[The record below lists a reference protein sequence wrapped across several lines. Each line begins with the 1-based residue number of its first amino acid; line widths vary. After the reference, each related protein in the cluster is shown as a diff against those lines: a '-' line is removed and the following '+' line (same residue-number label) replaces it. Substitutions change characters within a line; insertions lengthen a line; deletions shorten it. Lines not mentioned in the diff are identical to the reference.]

1 MPISIDKVKPL
12 RLLKTQFY
20 TPFIKENKRHG
31 SAIFLITPNLSSSIR
46 LLNSNLMVDM
56 RMYYSYYM
64 NWQASYMVR
73 DFTISNEEMG
83 INEAFS
89 YPKPRDGH
97 PMMTSDYCYMGDKL
111 FFFAEATAENVMDTR
126 LRKLLYNQRLK
137 TVADLKP
144 IYAKVKN
151 EVTEKKIKYTYHI
164 IDKYKNMNL
173 FVDNSYYFKLF
184 FDNNTFKRDMAIDIV
199 YSLMD
204 RFINSSIFSGYK
216 KQTVLIPVNE
226 WVKEANI
233 EDPFDFNNPTP
244 ISMIYRLFKLP
255 KESLSKLFGIDFIF
269 MNDNAWF
276 KLKLEELDKTTV
288 NRFKTCIT
296 TLVNNTFVDD
306 TEPEDK
312 EDIQVRVIDKI
323 ERIAD
328 IEINKVDGRVHN
340 PFAPPTELKGIAL
353 DIRDKSVEPIASTE
367 DIKDDKTKNNTETKI
382 NDIVSSSIVNG
393 AEFKSDKDV
402 EDLID
407 NDGVLKSLVIKA
419 REEQD
424 DTYKISPTRRARMDQ
439 LNDKFL
445 NQKIKNTPIRDLVA
459 KEDTPLEK
467 TDLSSKVETIDDEWS
482 NLQKPNFEKNYDID
496 ADILKVFKSL
506 SEDKDI
512 PMSVIDIAVED
523 RSTSEDYINTYTVHL
538 EDSLGKRHTIRFDM
552 PKIVGNRFL
561 RLRGNDKIIPGQLVN
576 LPIIKT
582 DSDTVQVVSN
592 YNKIFITRYGQT
604 GKLNANVDTLIK
616 GIYKFAEDKS
626 KANATDG
633 STLTKVDFGNNAKI
647 CTKYELPMEYVD
659 IAHIINRLIFK
670 DGTVLYF
677 NMDEYNHILEDKNIK
692 ITNDGLFYFG
702 IRNGE
707 AIGCDPE
714 RIALFIKDIC
724 TNLNDIFDSV
734 DKNGRRLVYSQA
746 SILNGK
752 MPLIV
757 VMAYTEGLTKAL
769 DIAKVEY
776 ILTETRPKSKHYI
789 KFKDGYMEFRR
800 FSQDFAVDS
809 LLING
814 LFILPTE
821 EYSVTDINSKAM
833 WLDMLEEFGTRNR
846 ADGLDSFAN
855 LMMDP
860 LTVEV
865 CKAYNLPYKYTEVL
879 AYASSLLAD
888 NKFNKHT
895 DITGNRFRTN
905 ERLVHFLY
913 KCVATSYGE
922 YLREVKNNRK
932 DAKMTMKQSAVVDL
946 AMGDVTT
953 SDLSKLSPLLEL
965 ESANTVTF
973 KGLSGMNS
981 DRSYSL
987 DKRTYDK
994 TMLNKL
1000 SLSTGFSATV
1010 GINRQATI
1018 NMAIDSTKGYI
1029 KSGDELNK
1037 MTDAST
1043 LSITEALVP
1052 FGTTRDDPFRS
1063 AMTFIQTSKHGMRTK
1078 VQDPLLVTNGADQ
1091 ALPFLTTDTYAHKAK
1106 EDSTVEEINDNYMII
1121 KGKSGAREFIDLRE
1135 NVEKNSDGGFWIT
1148 IKLDPMKKFKK
1159 GDKIKAGEIVA
1170 YDKSSYSDSVG
1181 KGNLAYNVGTLTKVA
1196 IMHTDEGFEDSAV
1209 ISESLS
1215 QKMGSEVILMLDA
1228 RLNAKD
1234 TDIKWL
1240 KPGTPIQEGQV
1251 IMSYRS
1257 EFEDSEATDV
1267 ISKII
1272 EKNSGDKSKELMDEL
1287 GKILIKSKVTG
1298 FIQDIKV
1305 YSTVEPSEMSPS
1317 LRKFVEENSSK
1328 VTALKNKINGFNTP
1342 KIEVLPP
1349 IGKLK
1354 GAEGKVLVELY
1365 IKYIDNMSIGDKLV
1379 YFSALK
1385 GVVKTIF
1392 PKGQEPYSEFRP
1404 NETVHSFLPVG
1415 SVNARMVSSVLV
1427 HGAINKVLIE
1437 LDRKVKD
1444 IMGIKWDANL

>member
-31 SAIFLITPNLSSSIR
+31 SAIFLITPNLDSSIKV
-46 LLNSNLMVDM
+46 LNSKLMVNM
-56 RMYYSYYM
+56 RLFYSYYM

-89 YPKPRDGH
+89 YPKPKDGH
-97 PMMTSDYCYMGDKL
+97 PMMTSDYCYIGDKL

-144 IYAKVKN
+144 IYTKVKN
-151 EVTEKKIKYTYHI
+151 SVDGKMIKYTYHT

-173 FVDNSYYFKLF
+173 FIDNSYYFKLF

-204 RFINSSIFSGYK
+204 RFINSSLFSGYK
-216 KQTVLIPVNE
+216 RQTVIIPVDE
-226 WVKEANI
+226 WVKEMNV
-233 EDPFDFNNPTP
+233 EEPFDFMTPTP

-269 MNDNAWF
+269 MTENAWF
-276 KLKLEELDKTTV
+276 KLKLEELDKATI

-296 TLVNNTFVDD
+296 SLVNNVYIDD
-306 TEPEDK
+306 TQHEDN
-312 EDIQVRVIDKI
+312 EDVQVKVIDKI
-323 ERIAD
+323 EQMAN
-328 IEINKVDGRVHN
+328 IEINSIEKATD
-340 PFAPPTELKGIAL
+340 TDIKGISSTV
-353 DIRDKSVEPIASTE
+353 RDTSEMPIASTE
-367 DIKDDKTKNNTETKI
+367 DIKGNNTDTTKMI
-382 NDIVSSSIVNG
+382 SKAVSI
-393 AEFKSDKDV
+393 ELDHK
-402 EDLID
+402 
-407 NDGVLKSLVIKA
+407 KSLKTDEEIEDIINNDDTLKALVLKA

-424 DTYKISPTRRARMDQ
+424 DTYKISPTRRARLDQ

-445 NQKIKNTPIRDLVA
+445 SQKIHDTPIRELVS

-482 NLQKPNFEKNYDID
+482 NLQKPNFEKDYDID

-512 PMSVIDIAVED
+512 PMSVIDITSED
-523 RSTSEDYINTYTVHL
+523 RSTSEDYIITYTVHL

-552 PKIVGNRFL
+552 PKIIGNRFL

-604 GKLNANVDTLIK
+604 GKLNANVDTLLK
-616 GIYKFAEDKS
+616 GLNKFAEDPS
-626 KANATDG
+626 KANPDPLIKKLDLA
-633 STLTKVDFGNNAKI
+633 KVEFGNNAKI
-647 CTKYELPMEYVD
+647 CTKYDLPMEYVD
-659 IAHIINRLIFK
+659 IAHSINRLRFR
-670 DGTVLYF
+670 DGKVLYF
-677 NMDEYNHILEDKNIK
+677 NMDEYNHILKDRNIK
-692 ITNDGLFYFG
+692 IPNDNLFYFG
-702 IRNGE
+702 IKDNE
-707 AIGCDPE
+707 PIGCHPNN
-714 RIALFIKDIC
+714 IAIYIRTLC
-724 TNLNDIFDSV
+724 LSLEDIFNSV

-769 DIAKVEY
+769 DIAKVNY
-776 ILTETRPKSKHYI
+776 TLTETRPKSKHYI
-789 KFKDGYMEFRR
+789 KFKDGFMD
-800 FSQDFAVDS
+800 FSRGTDFIVDS

-821 EYSVTDINSKAM
+821 EYSIADINSKAM

-888 NKFNKHT
+888 NKYNKHT

-932 DAKMTMKQSAVVDL
+932 DAKMTMKQSAVIDL
-946 AMGDVTT
+946 TMGDVTT

-1106 EDSTVEEINDNYMII
+1106 EDSIVEEINDNYMII

-1148 IKLDPMKKFKK
+1148 IKLDPAKKFKK

-1215 QKMGSEVILMLDA
+1215 QKMGSEVVLMLDA

-1272 EKNSGDKSKELMDEL
+1272 EKNSGDKSKDLMDEL

-1317 LRKFVEENSSK
+1317 LRKFVEDNSSK

>member
-31 SAIFLITPNLSSSIR
+31 SAIFLITPNLDSSIKV
-46 LLNSNLMVDM
+46 LNSKLMVNM
-56 RMYYSYYM
+56 RLVYSYYM

-73 DFTISNEEMG
+73 DFTISNEEME

-89 YPKPRDGH
+89 YPKPKDGH

-144 IYAKVKN
+144 IYTKVKSS
-151 EVTEKKIKYTYHI
+151 VDGKMIKYTYHT

-184 FDNNTFKRDMAIDIV
+184 FDNNTFKRDIAIDIV

-204 RFINSSIFSGYK
+204 RFINSSLFSGYK
-216 KQTVLIPVNE
+216 RQTVIIPVDE
-226 WVKEANI
+226 WVRELNI
-233 EDPFDFNNPTP
+233 EDPFDFTNPNP

-255 KESLSKLFGIDFIF
+255 KESLSKLFDIDFIF
-269 MNDNAWF
+269 MTENAWF
-276 KLKLEELDKTTV
+276 KLKLEELDKATI

-296 TLVNNTFVDD
+296 SLVNNVYIDD
-306 TEPEDK
+306 SQHEDN
-312 EDIQVRVIDKI
+312 EDVQVRVIDKI
-323 ERIAD
+323 EQLAN
-328 IEINKVDGRVHN
+328 IEINSIEKATD
-340 PFAPPTELKGIAL
+340 TDIEGISGTV
-353 DIRDKSVEPIASTE
+353 RDKSEKPIASTE
-367 DIKDDKTKNNTETKI
+367 DIKDTNTDTTKMISKAVSIQLDVNKSLKTDKEI
-382 NDIVSSSIVNG
+382 EDI
-393 AEFKSDKDV
+393 
-402 EDLID
+402 ID
-407 NDGVLKSLVIKA
+407 NDDTLKALVLKA

-424 DTYKISPTRRARMDQ
+424 DTYKISPTRRARLDQ

-445 NQKIKNTPIRDLVA
+445 SQKIHDTPIRELVS

-482 NLQKPNFEKNYDID
+482 NLQKPNFEKDYDID

-512 PMSVIDIAVED
+512 PMSVIDITSED
-523 RSTSEDYINTYTVHL
+523 RSTSEDYIITYTVHL

-552 PKIVGNRFL
+552 PKIIGNRFL

-604 GKLNANVDTLIK
+604 GKLNANVDTLLK
-616 GIYKFAEDKS
+616 GLNKFAEDPS
-626 KANATDG
+626 KAKPDPILKKTD
-633 STLTKVDFGNNAKI
+633 LAKVEFGNNAKI
-647 CTKYELPMEYVD
+647 CTKYDLPMEYVD
-659 IAHIINRLIFK
+659 IAHSINRLRFR
-670 DGTVLYF
+670 DGKVLYF
-677 NMDEYNHILEDKNIK
+677 NMDEYNHILKDRNIK
-692 ITNDGLFYFG
+692 IPNDNLFYFG
-702 IRNGE
+702 IKDNE
-707 AIGCDPE
+707 PIGCHPNN
-714 RIALFIKDIC
+714 IAIFIRTLC
-724 TNLNDIFDSV
+724 LSLEDIFNSV

-769 DIAKVEY
+769 DIAKVNY
-776 ILTETRPKSKHYI
+776 TLTETRPKSKHYI
-789 KFKDGYMEFRR
+789 KFKDGFMD
-800 FSQDFAVDS
+800 FSRGTGDFIVDS
-809 LLING
+809 LLVNG

-821 EYSVTDINSKAM
+821 EYSITDINSKAM

-932 DAKMTMKQSAVVDL
+932 DAKMTMKQSAVIDL
-946 AMGDVTT
+946 TMGDVTT

-1091 ALPFLTTDTYAHKAK
+1091 ALPFLTTNTYAHKAK
-1106 EDSTVEEINDNYMII
+1106 ENSIVEVVTDDYMILFSE
-1121 KGKSGAREFIDLRE
+1121 SGAREFIDLRE

-1148 IKLDPMKKFKK
+1148 IKLDPVKKFKK

-1215 QKMGSEVILMLDA
+1215 QKMGSEVVLMLDA

-1272 EKNSGDKSKELMDEL
+1272 EKNSGDKSKDLMDEL

>member
-31 SAIFLITPNLSSSIR
+31 SAIFLITPNLDSSIKV
-46 LLNSNLMVDM
+46 LNSKLMVNM
-56 RMYYSYYM
+56 RLFYSYYM

-89 YPKPRDGH
+89 YPKPKDGH

-144 IYAKVKN
+144 IYTKVKSS
-151 EVTEKKIKYTYHI
+151 VDGKMIKYTYHTI
-164 IDKYKNMNL
+164 EKYKNMNL

-204 RFINSSIFSGYK
+204 RFINSSLFSGYK
-216 KQTVLIPVNE
+216 RQTVIIPVDE
-226 WVKEANI
+226 WVREMNV
-233 EDPFDFNNPTP
+233 EDPFDFMNPTP

-269 MNDNAWF
+269 MTENAWF
-276 KLKLEELDKTTV
+276 KLKLEELDKTTI

-296 TLVNNTFVDD
+296 SLVNNAYIDD
-306 TEPEDK
+306 SQHEDN
-312 EDIQVRVIDKI
+312 EDVQVRVIDKI
-323 ERIAD
+323 EQLAN
-328 IEINKVDGRVHN
+328 IEINSIEKATD
-340 PFAPPTELKGIAL
+340 TDIKGISTTV
-353 DIRDKSVEPIASTE
+353 RDASEKPIASTE
-367 DIKDDKTKNNTETKI
+367 DIKDTNTDTTKMISKA
-382 NDIVSSSIVNG
+382 VSI
-393 AEFKSDKDV
+393 E
-402 EDLID
+402 LD
-407 NDGVLKSLVIKA
+407 NKKSLKTDEEIEDIINNDDTLKALVLKA

-424 DTYKISPTRRARMDQ
+424 DTYKISPTRRARLDQ

-445 NQKIKNTPIRDLVA
+445 SQKIHDTPIRELVS
-459 KEDTPLEK
+459 KEDTPLDK

-512 PMSVIDIAVED
+512 PMSVIDITSED
-523 RSTSEDYINTYTVHL
+523 RSTSEDYIITYTVHL

-592 YNKIFITRYGQT
+592 YNKIFITRYGQV
-604 GKLNANVDTLIK
+604 GKLNANVDTLLK
-616 GIYKFAEDKS
+616 GLNKFAEDPS
-626 KANATDG
+626 KAKPDPILKKTD
-633 STLTKVDFGNNAKI
+633 LAKVEFGNNAKI
-647 CTKYELPMEYVD
+647 CTKYDLPMEYVD
-659 IAHIINRLIFK
+659 IAHSINRLRFR
-670 DGTVLYF
+670 DGKVLYF
-677 NMDEYNHILEDKNIK
+677 NMDEYNHILKDRNIK
-692 ITNDGLFYFG
+692 IPNDNLFYFG
-702 IRNGE
+702 IKDNE
-707 AIGCDPE
+707 PIGCHPNN
-714 RIALFIKDIC
+714 IAIFIRSLC
-724 TNLNDIFDSV
+724 LSLADIFNSV

-769 DIAKVEY
+769 DIAKVNY
-776 ILTETRPKSKHYI
+776 TLTETRPKSKHYI
-789 KFKDGYMEFRR
+789 KFKDGFMDF
-800 FSQDFAVDS
+800 FSVGTDFIVDS

-821 EYSVTDINSKAM
+821 EYSITDINSKAM

-1091 ALPFLTTDTYAHKAK
+1091 ALPFLTTNTYAHKAK
-1106 EDSTVEEINDNYMII
+1106 ENSIVEVVTDDYMILFSE
-1121 KGKSGAREFIDLRE
+1121 SGAREFIDLRE

-1148 IKLDPMKKFKK
+1148 IKLDPVKKFKK

-1272 EKNSGDKSKELMDEL
+1272 EKNSGDKSKDLMDEL

-1298 FIQDIKV
+1298 FVQDIKV

-1317 LRKFVEENSSK
+1317 LRKFVEENSSR
-1328 VTALKNKINGFNTP
+1328 VTALKNKINGFDTP

>member
-31 SAIFLITPNLSSSIR
+31 SAIFLITPNLDSSIKV
-46 LLNSNLMVDM
+46 LNSKLMVNM
-56 RMYYSYYM
+56 RLFYSYYM

-83 INEAFS
+83 INESFS
-89 YPKPRDGH
+89 YPKPKDGH
-97 PMMTSDYCYMGDKL
+97 PMMTSDYCYIGDKL

-144 IYAKVKN
+144 IYTKVKSS
-151 EVTEKKIKYTYHI
+151 VDGKMIKYTYHT

-204 RFINSSIFSGYK
+204 RFINSSLFSGYK
-216 KQTVLIPVNE
+216 RQTVIIPVDE
-226 WVKEANI
+226 WVKEMNV
-233 EDPFDFNNPTP
+233 EDPFDFMTPTP

-269 MNDNAWF
+269 MTENAWF
-276 KLKLEELDKTTV
+276 KLKLEELDKTTI

-296 TLVNNTFVDD
+296 SLVNNAYIDD
-306 TEPEDK
+306 TQHEDN
-312 EDIQVRVIDKI
+312 EDVQVKVIDKI
-323 ERIAD
+323 EQLAN
-328 IEINKVDGRVHN
+328 IEINSIEKATD
-340 PFAPPTELKGIAL
+340 TDIKGISTTV
-353 DIRDKSVEPIASTE
+353 RDASEKPIASTE
-367 DIKDDKTKNNTETKI
+367 DIKDANTDTTKMISKA
-382 NDIVSSSIVNG
+382 VSI
-393 AEFKSDKDV
+393 E
-402 EDLID
+402 LD
-407 NDGVLKSLVIKA
+407 NKKSLKTDEEIEDIINNDDTLKALVLKA

-424 DTYKISPTRRARMDQ
+424 DTYKISPTRRARLDQ

-445 NQKIKNTPIRDLVA
+445 SQKIHDTPIRELVS
-459 KEDTPLEK
+459 KEDTPLDK

-512 PMSVIDIAVED
+512 PMSVIDITSED
-523 RSTSEDYINTYTVHL
+523 RSTSEDYIITYTVHL

-592 YNKIFITRYGQT
+592 YNKIFITRYGQV
-604 GKLNANVDTLIK
+604 GKLNANVDTLLK
-616 GIYKFAEDKS
+616 GLNKFAEDPS
-626 KANATDG
+626 KAKPDPILKKTD
-633 STLTKVDFGNNAKI
+633 LAKVEFGNNAKI
-647 CTKYELPMEYVD
+647 CTKYDLPMEYVD
-659 IAHIINRLIFK
+659 IAHSINRLRFR
-670 DGTVLYF
+670 DGKVLYF
-677 NMDEYNHILEDKNIK
+677 NMDEYNHILKDRNIK
-692 ITNDGLFYFG
+692 IPNDNLFYFG
-702 IRNGE
+702 IKDNE
-707 AIGCDPE
+707 PIGCHPNN
-714 RIALFIKDIC
+714 IAIFIRSLC
-724 TNLNDIFDSV
+724 LSLADIFNSV

-769 DIAKVEY
+769 DIAKVNY
-776 ILTETRPKSKHYI
+776 TLTETRPKSKHYI
-789 KFKDGYMEFRR
+789 KFKDGFMDF
-800 FSQDFAVDS
+800 FSVGTDFIVDS

-821 EYSVTDINSKAM
+821 EYSITDINSKAM

-1091 ALPFLTTDTYAHKAK
+1091 ALPFLTTNTYAHKAK
-1106 EDSTVEEINDNYMII
+1106 ENSIVEVVTDDYMILFSE
-1121 KGKSGAREFIDLRE
+1121 SGAREFIDLRE

-1148 IKLDPMKKFKK
+1148 IKLDPVKKFKK
-1159 GDKIKAGEIVA
+1159 GNKIKAGEIVA

-1272 EKNSGDKSKELMDEL
+1272 EKNSGDKSKDLMDEL

-1298 FIQDIKV
+1298 FVQDIKV

-1317 LRKFVEENSSK
+1317 LRKFVEENSSR

>member
-31 SAIFLITPNLSSSIR
+31 SAIFLITPNLDSSIKV
-46 LLNSNLMVDM
+46 LNSKLMVNM
-56 RMYYSYYM
+56 RLFYSYYM

-97 PMMTSDYCYMGDKL
+97 PMMTSDYCYIGDKL

-144 IYAKVKN
+144 IYTKVKN
-151 EVTEKKIKYTYHI
+151 SVDGKMIKYTYHT

-204 RFINSSIFSGYK
+204 RFINSSLFSGYK
-216 KQTVLIPVNE
+216 RQTVIIPVDE
-226 WVKEANI
+226 WVREMNV
-233 EDPFDFNNPTP
+233 EDPFDFMNPTP

-269 MNDNAWF
+269 MTENAWF
-276 KLKLEELDKTTV
+276 KLKLEELDKATI

-296 TLVNNTFVDD
+296 SLVNNVYIDD
-306 TEPEDK
+306 SQHEDN
-312 EDIQVRVIDKI
+312 EDVQVRVIDKI
-323 ERIAD
+323 EQLAN
-328 IEINKVDGRVHN
+328 IEINSIEKATD
-340 PFAPPTELKGIAL
+340 TDIKGISSTV
-353 DIRDKSVEPIASTE
+353 RDASEKPIASTE
-367 DIKDDKTKNNTETKI
+367 DIKGNNTDTTKMI
-382 NDIVSSSIVNG
+382 SKAVSIELDAN
-393 AEFKSDKDV
+393 
-402 EDLID
+402 
-407 NDGVLKSLVIKA
+407 KSLKTDKEIEDIINNDNTLKALVLKA

-424 DTYKISPTRRARMDQ
+424 DTYKISPTRRARLDQ

-445 NQKIKNTPIRDLVA
+445 SQKIHDTPIRELVS
-459 KEDTPLEK
+459 KEDTPLDK

-482 NLQKPNFEKNYDID
+482 NLQKPNFEKNYNID

-512 PMSVIDIAVED
+512 PMSVIDITSED
-523 RSTSEDYINTYTVHL
+523 RSTSEDYIITYTVHL

-604 GKLNANVDTLIK
+604 GKLNVNVDTLLK
-616 GIYKFAEDKS
+616 GLNKFAEDPS
-626 KANATDG
+626 KAKPDPILKKSDLA
-633 STLTKVDFGNNAKI
+633 KVEFGNNAKI
-647 CTKYELPMEYVD
+647 CTKYDLPMEYVD
-659 IAHIINRLIFK
+659 IAHSINRLRFR
-670 DGTVLYF
+670 DGKVLYF
-677 NMDEYNHILEDKNIK
+677 NMDEYNHILKDRNIK
-692 ITNDGLFYFG
+692 IPNDNLFYFG
-702 IRNGE
+702 IKDNE
-707 AIGCDPE
+707 PIGCHPNK
-714 RIALFIKDIC
+714 IALFIRTLC
-724 TNLNDIFDSV
+724 LSLEDIFSSV

-769 DIAKVEY
+769 DIAKVNY
-776 ILTETRPKSKHYI
+776 TLTETRPKSKHYI
-789 KFKDGYMEFRR
+789 KFKDGFMDF
-800 FSQDFAVDS
+800 FSGGTDFIVDS

-821 EYSVTDINSKAM
+821 EYSIIDINSKAM

-1091 ALPFLTTDTYAHKAK
+1091 ALPFLTTNTYAHKAK
-1106 EDSTVEEINDNYMII
+1106 ENSIVEVVTDDYMILFSE
-1121 KGKSGAREFIDLRE
+1121 SGAREFIDLRE

-1148 IKLDPMKKFKK
+1148 IKLDPVKKFKK

-1170 YDKSSYSDSVG
+1170 YDRSSYSDSVG

-1272 EKNSGDKSKELMDEL
+1272 EKNSGDKSKDLMDEL

-1298 FIQDIKV
+1298 FVQDIKV
-1305 YSTVEPSEMSPS
+1305 YSTVDPSEMSPS
-1317 LRKFVEENSSK
+1317 LRKFVEENSSR

>member
-31 SAIFLITPNLSSSIR
+31 SAIFLITPNLDSSIKV
-46 LLNSNLMVDM
+46 LNSKLMVNM
-56 RMYYSYYM
+56 RLFYSYYM

-89 YPKPRDGH
+89 YPKPKDGH

-144 IYAKVKN
+144 IYTKVKSS
-151 EVTEKKIKYTYHI
+151 VDGKMIKYTYHT

-204 RFINSSIFSGYK
+204 RFINSSLFSGYK
-216 KQTVLIPVNE
+216 RQTVIIPVDE
-226 WVKEANI
+226 WVKEMNV
-233 EDPFDFNNPTP
+233 EDPFDFMTPTP

-269 MNDNAWF
+269 MTENAWF
-276 KLKLEELDKTTV
+276 KLKLEELDKTTI

-296 TLVNNTFVDD
+296 SLVNNAYIDD
-306 TEPEDK
+306 TQHEDN
-312 EDIQVRVIDKI
+312 EDVQVRVIDKI
-323 ERIAD
+323 EQLAN
-328 IEINKVDGRVHN
+328 IEINSIEKATD
-340 PFAPPTELKGIAL
+340 TDIKGISSTV
-353 DIRDKSVEPIASTE
+353 RDASEKPIASTE
-367 DIKDDKTKNNTETKI
+367 DIKDTNTDTTKMISKAVSIELDSNKSLKTDKE
-382 NDIVSSSIVNG
+382 
-393 AEFKSDKDV
+393 V
-402 EDLID
+402 EDIID
-407 NDGVLKSLVIKA
+407 NDDTLKALVLKA

-424 DTYKISPTRRARMDQ
+424 DTYKISPTRRARLDQ

-445 NQKIKNTPIRDLVA
+445 SQKIHDTPIRELVS
-459 KEDTPLEK
+459 KEDTPLDK

-482 NLQKPNFEKNYDID
+482 NLQKPNFEKNYNID

-512 PMSVIDIAVED
+512 PMSVIDITSED
-523 RSTSEDYINTYTVHL
+523 RSTSEDYIITYTVHL
-538 EDSLGKRHTIRFDM
+538 EDSLGKRHTIKFDM

-604 GKLNANVDTLIK
+604 GKLNANVDTLLK
-616 GIYKFAEDKS
+616 GLNKFAEDPS
-626 KANATDG
+626 KANPDPLIKKLDLA
-633 STLTKVDFGNNAKI
+633 KVEFGNNAKI
-647 CTKYELPMEYVD
+647 CTKYDLPMEYVD
-659 IAHIINRLIFK
+659 IAHSINRLRFR
-670 DGTVLYF
+670 DGKVLYF
-677 NMDEYNHILEDKNIK
+677 NMDEYNHILKDRNIK
-692 ITNDGLFYFG
+692 IPNDNLFYFG
-702 IRNGE
+702 IKDNE
-707 AIGCDPE
+707 PIGCHPNN
-714 RIALFIKDIC
+714 IAIFIRSLC
-724 TNLNDIFDSV
+724 LSLADIFNSV

-769 DIAKVEY
+769 DIAKVNY
-776 ILTETRPKSKHYI
+776 TLTETRPKSKHYI
-789 KFKDGYMEFRR
+789 KFKDGFMDF
-800 FSQDFAVDS
+800 FSGGTDFIVDS

-821 EYSVTDINSKAM
+821 EYSITDINSKAM

-1091 ALPFLTTDTYAHKAK
+1091 ALPFLTTNTYAHKAK
-1106 EDSTVEEINDNYMII
+1106 ENSIVEVVTDDYMILFSE
-1121 KGKSGAREFIDLRE
+1121 SGAREFIDLRE

-1148 IKLDPMKKFKK
+1148 IKLDPVKKFKK

-1170 YDKSSYSDSVG
+1170 YDRSSYSDSVG

-1272 EKNSGDKSKELMDEL
+1272 EKNSGDKSKDLMDEL
-1287 GKILIKSKVTG
+1287 GKILIRSKVTG
-1298 FIQDIKV
+1298 FVQDIKV

-1317 LRKFVEENSSK
+1317 LRKFVEENSSR
-1328 VTALKNKINGFNTP
+1328 VTALKNKINGFDTP

>member
-31 SAIFLITPNLSSSIR
+31 SAIFLITPNLDSSIKV
-46 LLNSNLMVDM
+46 LNSKLMINM
-56 RMYYSYYM
+56 RLFYSYYM

-111 FFFAEATAENVMDTR
+111 FFFAEATAENIMDTR

-144 IYAKVKN
+144 IYTKVKSS
-151 EVTEKKIKYTYHI
+151 VDGKMIKYTYHT

-184 FDNNTFKRDMAIDIV
+184 FDNNIFKRDMAIDIV

-204 RFINSSIFSGYK
+204 RFINSSLFSGYK
-216 KQTVLIPVNE
+216 RQTVIIPVDE
-226 WVKEANI
+226 WVRELNI
-233 EDPFDFNNPTP
+233 EDPFDFTNPNP

-269 MNDNAWF
+269 MTENAWF
-276 KLKLEELDKTTV
+276 KLKLEELDKATI

-296 TLVNNTFVDD
+296 SLVNNVYIDD
-306 TEPEDK
+306 TQHEDN
-312 EDIQVRVIDKI
+312 EDIQVKVIDKI
-323 ERIAD
+323 EQLAN
-328 IEINKVDGRVHN
+328 IEINSIEKATD
-340 PFAPPTELKGIAL
+340 TDIKGISSTV
-353 DIRDKSVEPIASTE
+353 RDTSEKPIASTE
-367 DIKDDKTKNNTETKI
+367 DIKDTNTDTTKMISKAVLIELDNKKSLKTDEEIEDIINNDDT
-382 NDIVSSSIVNG
+382 
-393 AEFKSDKDV
+393 
-402 EDLID
+402 
-407 NDGVLKSLVIKA
+407 LKSLVLKA

-424 DTYKISPTRRARMDQ
+424 DTYKISPTRRARLDQ

-445 NQKIKNTPIRDLVA
+445 SQKIHDTPIRELVS

-482 NLQKPNFEKNYDID
+482 NLQKPNFEKDYDID

-512 PMSVIDIAVED
+512 PMSVIDITSED
-523 RSTSEDYINTYTVHL
+523 RSTSEDYIITYTVHL

-552 PKIVGNRFL
+552 PKIIGNRFL

-604 GKLNANVDTLIK
+604 GKLNANVDTLLK
-616 GIYKFAEDKS
+616 GLNKFAEDPS
-626 KANATDG
+626 KAKPDPILKKTD
-633 STLTKVDFGNNAKI
+633 LAKVEFGNNAKI
-647 CTKYELPMEYVD
+647 CTKYDLPMEYVD
-659 IAHIINRLIFK
+659 IAHSINRLRFR
-670 DGTVLYF
+670 DGKVLYF
-677 NMDEYNHILEDKNIK
+677 NMDEYNHILKDRNIK
-692 ITNDGLFYFG
+692 IPNDNLFYFG
-702 IRNGE
+702 IKDNE
-707 AIGCDPE
+707 PIGCHPNN
-714 RIALFIKDIC
+714 IAIYIRTLC
-724 TNLNDIFDSV
+724 LSLEDIFNSV

-769 DIAKVEY
+769 DIAKVNY
-776 ILTETRPKSKHYI
+776 TLTETRPKSKHYI
-789 KFKDGYMEFRR
+789 KFKDGFMD
-800 FSQDFAVDS
+800 FSRGTGDFIVDS
-809 LLING
+809 LLVNG

-821 EYSVTDINSKAM
+821 EYSITDINSKAM

-932 DAKMTMKQSAVVDL
+932 DAKMTMKQSAVIDL
-946 AMGDVTT
+946 TMGDVTT

-994 TMLNKL
+994 SMLNKL

-1106 EDSTVEEINDNYMII
+1106 EDSTVEEINDNYVII
-1121 KGKSGAREFIDLRE
+1121 KGKSGTREFIDLRE

-1215 QKMGSEVILMLDA
+1215 QKMGSEVVLMLDA

>member
-31 SAIFLITPNLSSSIR
+31 SAIFLITPNLDSSIKV
-46 LLNSNLMVDM
+46 LNSKLMVNM
-56 RMYYSYYM
+56 RLFYSYYM

-89 YPKPRDGH
+89 YPKPKDGH

-144 IYAKVKN
+144 IYTKVKN
-151 EVTEKKIKYTYHI
+151 SVDGKMIKYTYHT

-204 RFINSSIFSGYK
+204 RFINSSLFSGYK
-216 KQTVLIPVNE
+216 RQTVIIPVDE
-226 WVKEANI
+226 WVKEMNV
-233 EDPFDFNNPTP
+233 EDPFDFMNPTP

-269 MNDNAWF
+269 MTENAWF
-276 KLKLEELDKTTV
+276 KLKLEELDKTTI

-296 TLVNNTFVDD
+296 SLVNNAYIDD
-306 TEPEDK
+306 SQHEDN
-312 EDIQVRVIDKI
+312 EDVQVRVIDKI
-323 ERIAD
+323 EQLAN
-328 IEINKVDGRVHN
+328 IEINSIEKATD
-340 PFAPPTELKGIAL
+340 TDIKGISTTV
-353 DIRDKSVEPIASTE
+353 RDASEKPIASTE
-367 DIKDDKTKNNTETKI
+367 DIKDANTDTTKMISKA
-382 NDIVSSSIVNG
+382 VSI
-393 AEFKSDKDV
+393 E
-402 EDLID
+402 LD
-407 NDGVLKSLVIKA
+407 NKKSLKTDEEIEDIINNDDTLKALVLKA

-424 DTYKISPTRRARMDQ
+424 DTYKISPTRRARLDQ

-445 NQKIKNTPIRDLVA
+445 SQKIHDTPIRELVS
-459 KEDTPLEK
+459 KEDTPLDK

-512 PMSVIDIAVED
+512 PMSVIDITSED
-523 RSTSEDYINTYTVHL
+523 RSTSEDYIITYTVHL

-592 YNKIFITRYGQT
+592 YNKIFITRYGQV
-604 GKLNANVDTLIK
+604 GKLNANVDTLLK
-616 GIYKFAEDKS
+616 GLNKFAEDPS
-626 KANATDG
+626 KAKPDPILKKTD
-633 STLTKVDFGNNAKI
+633 LAKVEFGNNAKI
-647 CTKYELPMEYVD
+647 CTKYDLPMEYVD
-659 IAHIINRLIFK
+659 IAHSINRLRFR
-670 DGTVLYF
+670 DGKVLYF
-677 NMDEYNHILEDKNIK
+677 NMDEYNHILKDRNIK
-692 ITNDGLFYFG
+692 IPNDNLFYFG
-702 IRNGE
+702 IKDNE
-707 AIGCDPE
+707 PIGCHPNN
-714 RIALFIKDIC
+714 IAIFIRSLC
-724 TNLNDIFDSV
+724 LSLADIFNSV

-769 DIAKVEY
+769 DIAKVNY
-776 ILTETRPKSKHYI
+776 TLTETRPKSKHYI
-789 KFKDGYMEFRR
+789 KFKDGFMDF
-800 FSQDFAVDS
+800 FSVGTDFIVDS

-821 EYSVTDINSKAM
+821 EYSITDINSKAM

-1091 ALPFLTTDTYAHKAK
+1091 ALPFLTTNTYAHKAK
-1106 EDSTVEEINDNYMII
+1106 ENSIVEVVTDDYMILFSE
-1121 KGKSGAREFIDLRE
+1121 SGAREFIDLRE

-1148 IKLDPMKKFKK
+1148 IKLDPVKKFKK

-1181 KGNLAYNVGTLTKVA
+1181 RGNLAYNVGTLTKVA

-1272 EKNSGDKSKELMDEL
+1272 EKNSGDKSKDLMDEL

-1298 FIQDIKV
+1298 FVQDIKV

-1328 VTALKNKINGFNTP
+1328 VTMLKNKVNGFNTP